1 MMMYLMKCP
10 ERAAA
15 AGHDPGSGAA
25 RLEKDDDDDDDEGGR
40 SRRDVAARREA
51 HSSAGKRQ
59 TLPKDKKKKK
69 KKKKK
74 SSRSV
79 KRLKEE
85 GEGGRGKWE
94 GGRGGRGGGGGGGT
108 SRQPPPAGSTH
119 GQRGGGR
126 RMEQP
131 WVPTH
136 VQVTVLRGR
145 GLRGKGKQ
153 GTSDV
158 YAVIQLAK
166 EKYSTRVAE
175 KTTQPEWREE
185 CCFEL
190 QPGVLG
196 TGTRTGTDTDAGPQL
211 VLTVM
216 HRAHIGLDVF
226 LGQAL
231 LQLRKLFHESRG
243 VKNQWYRLNSKTGKK
258 EKERGDIQVSIQ
270 FTRNN
275 LTASMYDLVMK
286 DKGGVSTFSKLKER
300 MRGKRRSSE
309 DDSTS
314 APGATLPEGADPLC
328 RMRQRLPSDGGGEED
343 YEDDE
348 GGEVRRSKMRTFFL
362 RGKLRK
368 SSDTRSSTSLGS
380 ESSESSRGGSLSPTA
395 GISVVVSDLSNS
407 PSNSSNLTADS
418 PEHTADTSPKLSPVR
433 CDFSDEINEITIAV
447 PQLYA
452 GVNGSHK
459 LQPRDQ
465 ASAAPGASLA
475 VGHLQ
480 KTLPLSVSLQ
490 NLRPRA
496 SADPLHGTVGD
507 GRRWSFDKAG
517 EEESAAI
524 AAAMEKN
531 CPALGREDKHE
542 EAERDPGT
550 EGKHK
555 GWFRSMDLHSKP
567 SPGPLPKLDPSTEPP
582 VSPLHHS
589 NPFCPSPP
597 MSPVNPF
604 LLQDVIY
611 DASPPPLPFLS
622 SSRPPIEQLFPKASH
637 PITQIWDSP
646 TTEDLVIKMG
656 RVAPTTS
663 MKEKIHLSK
672 KSSNPFTT
680 AEEQQPDR
688 EWDDSFEEFATC
700 RLQGPK
706 GQTSDSLA
714 SVHQR
719 ERGSDEG
726 IDSLNTKGVT
736 LSNYTNC
743 GHLHSLDPIPE
754 DESFEY
760 CNNVFSTSA
769 VSAEFY
775 PAPEWHK
782 ANSTTNMPPCFSD
795 PTGSSGIGSSVEDD
809 FLSCFSSYSAS
820 DKFSACSS
828 DETEPQTLESVV
840 PSLEILAQT
849 AVIPKGSSSTDELFT
864 DSTQQTVNQSEDSD
878 WWDSEGSLVFT
889 PPPTMSTGMTTGLEA
904 ADMQTPENLDL
915 QQNSNISPLSDD
927 KNEGVPQ
934 GESSG
939 QPSLYVR
946 TSSPGIGHSSSFE
959 DQEMQ
964 EGCWE
969 SPVPFKPFGSFNQST
984 NSLQS
989 LYVTADSQDDQN
1001 CHSLAPS
1008 ESSAVS
1014 EPAERFHSEN
1024 LTFCGELG
1032 EILEAAGDSVSPDGP
1047 NNQSDWLS
1055 PVPESRPDTGEPGF
1069 TARDNM
1075 SSQFFPATDMF
1086 PKPVAG
1092 NQFAVLDGQF
1102 VKKPPPQ
1109 LPKISQSTR
1118 SFLQS
1123 LNGNLARHQNQY
1135 GISEPSETLDSL
1147 EGDQFTDLGDMFV
1160 KKTSRQRPKISQST
1174 SSFLQRLDSNWQ
1186 DHQNLNCVSE
1196 PTKRV
1201 DSEKSTFCGELG
1213 EIPEPTSA
1221 SVSPVGSTSGANNQ
1235 PDSSSLGTEDRPDT
1249 FEPGFTDPCDL
1260 GFTAGN
1266 EGGSQFLPV
1275 TPTDS
1280 YLKPVEGDQF
1290 AVLDDVFVKKP
1301 SPELPQICQSTRSFL
1316 QSLDGNL
1323 QYHYDVATPTER
1335 IVDTNCGEL
1344 GEIPNTASAAVI
1356 PECSPDDT
1364 KKPNDLL
1371 SLVTDNRPDPHEP
1384 GFTDSCESGL
1394 TAGDDGS
1401 SQDLAAT
1408 PSDSYPKPVRVNQF
1422 TAFDDMF
1429 VKNTPPRLP
1438 KIFQRTRSV
1447 PSFLRSQNHYGAS
1460 RHTQRRGSENSTIF
1474 GELGEVTEAAG
1485 ASVSRSDSGPN
1496 INTHISDWLALVMED
1511 RRDTRFPEGGRRSS
1525 QVLPATSKDSK
1536 PDEVLDDMFMN
1547 NPLPQRPTLH
1557 RTQSESTFAW
1567 DKTLPLS
1574 FWNEPRPLQASS
1586 TPPASPSLST
1596 TSAPPLTR
1604 QSSCFPSFLSNASPL
1619 PATLNSQ
1626 EAQESRQ
1633 QHAARQEPRYPP
1645 KNNMLYT
1652 TSDSQKLGC
1661 AVFVHGVA
1669 CGCPLP
1675 TRFRVGKIASSPLD
1689 LHGPL
1694 YCTEYP
1700 PPKKNKY
1707 EVEGYVKKNQGKNGG
1722 ITMLFLSLCRYRYV

>member
-1 MMMYLMKCP
+1 
-10 ERAAA
+10 
-15 AGHDPGSGAA
+15 
-25 RLEKDDDDDDDEGGR
+25 
-40 SRRDVAARREA
+40 
-51 HSSAGKRQ
+51 
-59 TLPKDKKKKK
+59 
-69 KKKKK
+69 
-74 SSRSV
+74 
-79 KRLKEE
+79 
-85 GEGGRGKWE
+85 
-94 GGRGGRGGGGGGGT
+94 
-108 SRQPPPAGSTH
+108 
-119 GQRGGGR
+119 
-126 RMEQP
+126 MEQP

-196 TGTRTGTDTDAGPQL
+196 TGTGTDAGPQL

-231 LQLRKLFHESRG
+231 IQLRKLFHESRG

-258 EKERGDIQVSIQ
+258 EKERGDIQVSVQ

-418 PEHTADTSPKLSPVR
+418 PERTADASPKLSPVR

-447 PQLYA
+447 PQLSA

-475 VGHLQ
+475 VGHPQ

-517 EEESAAI
+517 EEEGAAI

-531 CPALGREDKHE
+531 RPALGREDKRE

-567 SPGPLPKLDPSTEPP
+567 SPGPPPKLDPSTEPP

-597 MSPVNPF
+597 VSPVNPF
-604 LLQDVIY
+604 LLRDVIY

-663 MKEKIHLSK
+663 MKEKIPLSK
-672 KSSNPFTT
+672 KYSNPFTS

-719 ERGSDEG
+719 EHVSDEG

-736 LSNYTNC
+736 LSNYMNC

-760 CNNVFSTSA
+760 VFSTSA
-769 VSAEFY
+769 VSSEFY

-795 PTGSSGIGSSVEDD
+795 PTGSSGLGSSVEDD

-828 DETEPQTLESVV
+828 DETEPQTFESVV

-849 AVIPKGSSSTDELFT
+849 AVTPKGSSSTDELFT
-864 DSTQQTVNQSEDSD
+864 DSAQQTVNQSEDSD

-927 KNEGVPQ
+927 ENEGVPQ

-969 SPVPFKPFGSFNQST
+969 SPVPFKHFGSFNQST
-984 NSLQS
+984 NSFLQS
-989 LYVTADSQDDQN
+989 LYVTAGSQDDQN

-1008 ESSAVS
+1008 ESSGVS

-1024 LTFCGELG
+1024 PTFCGELG
-1032 EILEAAGDSVSPDGP
+1032 EIREAAGDSVSPDGP

-1109 LPKISQSTR
+1109 LPHISQSTR

-1135 GISEPSETLDSL
+1135 GISEPSETLDSEKSTFFGEQGEISESPGVSESL
-1147 EGDQFTDLGDMFV
+1147 KGSPDKPNNQTHWLSLLPVARPDIFEPGFTAGDDGCSEVLPVTHTDSYQRPIEGEQFTDLGDMFV

-1174 SSFLQRLDSNWQ
+1174 STFLQRLDSNWQ

-1280 YLKPVEGDQF
+1280 YLKPVDGDQF
-1290 AVLDDVFVKKP
+1290 AV
-1301 SPELPQICQSTRSFL
+1301 LPQICQSTRSFL

-1335 IVDTNCGEL
+1335 IVDTNCREL
-1344 GEIPNTASAAVI
+1344 GEIPHTTSVAVI

-1364 KKPNDLL
+1364 KKQNDLL
-1371 SLVTDNRPDPHEP
+1371 SLVTDTRPDPHEP
-1384 GFTDSCESGL
+1384 GFTDSCESSL
-1394 TAGDDGS
+1394 TAGHDGS
-1401 SQDLAAT
+1401 SQDLPAT
-1408 PSDSYPKPVRVNQF
+1408 PSDSYPKPVGVNQF

-1429 VKNTPPRLP
+1429 VKNTLPRLP

-1447 PSFLRSQNHYGAS
+1447 PSFLLSQNHYGAS
-1460 RHTQRRGSENSTIF
+1460 KHTQRRGSENSTIF
-1474 GELGEVTEAAG
+1474 GEFGEATEAAG
-1485 ASVSRSDSGPN
+1485 ASVSRSDCGPN

-1511 RRDTRFPEGGRRSS
+1511 RRDTRFPEGGHRSS
-1525 QVLPATSKDSK
+1525 QVLPATSTDSK
-1536 PDEVLDDMFMN
+1536 PDEVLDDTFMN

-1574 FWNEPRPLQASS
+1574 FWNEPRPLQAPS

-1596 TSAPPLTR
+1596 SSAPPLTR

-1633 QHAARQEPRYPP
+1633 QHAARQEPSPHPVRPLSGGSLAESRSVLEKIKSGVLPGRSGQPGEKILTEGAGSYYH
-1645 KNNMLYT
+1645 LT
-1652 TSDSQKLGC
+1652 HSELIGLLVRREADLELQK
-1661 AVFVHGVA
+1661 VA
-1669 CGCPLP
+1669 FQQQRALLAK
-1675 TRFRVGKIASSPLD
+1675 R
-1689 LHGPL
+1689 
-1694 YCTEYP
+1694 
-1700 PPKKNKY
+1700 
-1707 EVEGYVKKNQGKNGG
+1707 EVELRRLKPQVRDLEDYIDTLLVRIMEQKPTLLQVRSRLK
-1722 ITMLFLSLCRYRYV
+1722 